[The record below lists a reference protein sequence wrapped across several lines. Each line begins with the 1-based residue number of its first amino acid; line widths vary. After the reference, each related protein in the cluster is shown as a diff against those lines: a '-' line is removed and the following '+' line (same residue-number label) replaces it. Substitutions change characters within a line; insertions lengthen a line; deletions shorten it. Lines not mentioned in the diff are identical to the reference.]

1 MMIKS
6 TSTFDRIMADPKQKV
21 AFEKEYA
28 NFLQSEMKLQ
38 KALAEGE
45 PRAKNLPNKA
55 AGFLQRMCGR
65 NSSPSPPPKK

>member
-1 MMIKS
+1 MIKS
-6 TSTFDRIMADPKQKV
+6 TSTFDRIMAEPKQKV

-45 PRAKNLPNKA
+45 RSAEQGGWLSA
-55 AGFLQRMCGR
+55 ADVR
-65 NSSPSPPPKK
+65 KKF

>member
-1 MMIKS
+1 MMIKP
-6 TSTFDRIMADPKQKV
+6 TSTFDRIMDDPKQKV

-45 PRAKNLPNKA
+45 RSAEQGGWLYA
-55 AGFLQRMCGR
+55 ADVR
-65 NSSPSPPPKK
+65 KKF

>member
-1 MMIKS
+1 MKS

-28 NFLQSEMKLQ
+28 NFFQSEMKLQ

-45 PRAKNLPNKA
+45 RSAEQQGWLSA
-55 AGFLQRMCGR
+55 ADVR
-65 NSSPSPPPKK
+65 KKF

>member
-45 PRAKNLPNKA
+45 KSAEQGGWLSA
-55 AGFLQRMCGR
+55 ADVR
-65 NSSPSPPPKK
+65 KKF

>member
-1 MMIKS
+1 MMMKS
-6 TSTFDRIMADPKQKV
+6 TSTFDRIMADPKQKE

-45 PRAKNLPNKA
+45 KSAEQGGWLSA
-55 AGFLQRMCGR
+55 ADVR
-65 NSSPSPPPKK
+65 KKF

>member
-6 TSTFDRIMADPKQKV
+6 TSTFDRIMAEPKQKV

-45 PRAKNLPNKA
+45 RSAEQGGWLSA
-55 AGFLQRMCGR
+55 ADLR
-65 NSSPSPPPKK
+65 KKF

>member
-1 MMIKS
+1 MIKP
-6 TSTFDRIMADPKQKV
+6 TSTFDRIMDDPKQKV

-45 PRAKNLPNKA
+45 KSAEQGGWLSA
-55 AGFLQRMCGR
+55 ADVL
-65 NSSPSPPPKK
+65 KKF

>member
-6 TSTFDRIMADPKQKV
+6 TSTFDRIMAEPKQKA

-45 PRAKNLPNKA
+45 RSAEQGGWLSA
-55 AGFLQRMCGR
+55 ADVR
-65 NSSPSPPPKK
+65 KKF

>member
-1 MMIKS
+1 MKS

-28 NFLQSEMKLQ
+28 NFFQSEMKLQ

-45 PRAKNLPNKA
+45 RSAKQGGWLSA
-55 AGFLQRMCGR
+55 ADVR
-65 NSSPSPPPKK
+65 KKF